1 MAKGEISLIL
11 TAKNMVARG
20 LSSAYSSLQKF
31 GKSALR
37 IGSFFAKGFLAAGA
51 ALAGFAVKGLSAYAE
66 QEVATNA
73 LKSALKSYGDEV
85 ENNAA
90 AAQRHASAIQDE
102 TGAADESTIA
112 NMARLRMLGV
122 EVGALDKAA
131 KGVIALR
138 SAGMAEEAAIKAVA
152 LAHAGE
158 FTMLQRYLPA
168 LKTATSEAQKAAI
181 VNDFLTKGYQQQ
193 KDALNTVGGQWKALK
208 GRVGDVWE
216 EVGAAIAQNETLKNG
231 LASAADGV
239 AKFGAKIA
247 DWAKGQGIAIWAD
260 TFKRFFETLGYG
272 FSRVKNGVEIF
283 VAVTR
288 DSVETVGTYIA
299 YVFGTLLDG
308 IVNQWR
314 TAGDVIGKTISFI
327 KHPSKQAFKDIGS
340 ASVDAAKAI
349 KDTYVNTAKAIA
361 TNTGIQSDRTTDA
374 LNDLTRIEQ
383 EHAANVAKIDSDLQD
398 SLWGN
403 NKDRVDGSKK
413 TLEEIAI
420 AEQSNAAK
428 LKAISDEKL
437 KLQEGITKAQKEA
450 SVKSAEE
457 EIKALEDAESKR
469 REIADSTVAAYLDQI
484 RSKKQADKQ
493 WERDQLRAERLR
505 GRGGRAGEFVQ
516 AVDAIKAARGAG
528 GQMDQALGDAR
539 SRLEALN
546 ADGNKTLNDML
557 GELKTISAEQARLLS
572 MG

>member
-11 TAKNMVARG
+11 TAKNMLARG

-158 FTMLQRYLPA
+158 FAMLQRYLPE
-168 LKTATSEAQKAAI
+168 LKTATSEAQKAAV

-231 LASAADGV
+231 LADASDAV
-239 AKFGAKIA
+239 AKFGARIA
-247 DWAKGQGIAIWAD
+247 EWAKGQDIAIWAD

-288 DSVETVGTYIA
+288 DNVETVGTYIA
-299 YVFGTLLDG
+299 NVFGTLLEG

-327 KHPSKQAFKDIGS
+327 KNPSKQAFKDIGS

-349 KDTYVNTAKAIA
+349 KDSFVNTAKAIA

-374 LNDLTRIEQ
+374 LADLTRIEQ

-469 REIADSTVAAYLDQI
+469 REIADSTVSAYLDQI

-493 WERDQLRAERLR
+493 WERDQLKAERLR
-505 GRGGRAGEFVQ
+505 GRGGSAGEFVQ

>member
-1 MAKGEISLIL
+1 MAKREISLIL
-11 TAKNMVARG
+11 RAKNMLTHE

-31 GKSALR
+31 GKSAVR

-51 ALAGFAVKGLSAYAE
+51 ALAGFAAKGLSAYSE
-66 QEVATNA
+66 QEAATNA

-85 ENNAA
+85 ENNTA
-90 AAQRHASAIQDE
+90 AAQKHASAIQDE
-102 TGAADESTIA
+102 TGAADEATLA

-131 KGVIALR
+131 KAVIALR
-138 SAGMAEEAAIKAVA
+138 SAGMDEAAAVKAVA
-152 LAHAGE
+152 AARAGE
-158 FTMLQRYLPA
+158 FGMLSRYIPA
-168 LKTATSEAQKAAI
+168 LKTATSEAQKADI
-181 VNDFLTKGYQQQ
+181 VNAFLTKGYQQQ

-231 LASAADGV
+231 LAGAADAV
-239 AKFGAKIA
+239 ANFGARIA
-247 DWAKGQGIAIWAD
+247 EWAKGQDVAIWVD
-260 TFKRFFETLGYG
+260 TFKRFFETIGYG
-272 FSRVKNGVEIF
+272 FSRVKNGAEIAI
-283 VAVTR
+283 AVIR
-288 DSVETVGTYIA
+288 DNVETVGTYIA
-299 YVFGTLLDG
+299 NVFGTLLDG

-314 TAGDVIGKTISFI
+314 TAGAVIGKTISFI
-327 KHPSKQAFKDIGS
+327 KNPSKQAFKDIGS

-349 KDTYVNTAKAIA
+349 KDTFVNTAKAIA
-361 TNTGIQSDRTTDA
+361 TNTGLQSDRTTEA
-374 LNDLTRIEQ
+374 LDELARIEQ

-403 NKDRVDGSKK
+403 AKK
-413 TLEEIAI
+413 RSDANAKALEIIAI

-428 LKAISDEKL
+428 LKEISDEKL
-437 KLQEGITKAQKEA
+437 KLQESIAKAQKES
-450 SVKSAEE
+450 SVKAAET

-469 REIADSTVAAYLDQI
+469 KEIADSTVAAYLEQI

-493 WERDQLRAERLR
+493 WARDQLRAERLR

-557 GELKTISAEQARLLS
+557 GELKTISAEQAKLLS